1 MDMEEDAAAQLPP
14 PAAPAAAEP
23 SQVSSRL
30 YVCVWGVWGG
40 GGMHRPTRLA
50 MSSLLSVKVQGVE
63 R

>member
-30 YVCVWGVWGG
+30 YVCVWGDWGG
-40 GGMHRPTRLA
+40 GGCIVPPA
-50 MSSLLSVKVQGVE
+50 SP
-63 R
+63 